1 MIIYYNVVADLCK
14 KNNIAFKKC
23 LRSSGRLF
31 DLHQVKV
38 FRKETIY

>member
-1 MIIYYNVVADLCK
+1 MIIYYNVVAVLCK

-31 DLHQVKV
+31 DLRQANI
-38 FRKETIY
+38 FQKETIY